1 MIKVLN
7 IAEFL
12 EATTPLVDVR
22 APVEFLDSHI
32 SGAVNIPLL
41 NDEHRVLVGTT
52 YKQQGREAA
61 IQLGYK
67 LVNPLRQDLLKAIQ
81 SISNQKKVR
90 LYCARGGLRS
100 ANMAQFFNEHGY
112 EVELLKG
119 GYKAY
124 RKHILHVIASYKKII
139 ILSAYTGSGK
149 TEILKALAARK
160 AQVLDLEDLAQ
171 HKGSAFGNL
180 GYNGQPGSALFHN
193 LIFDAIKGFDRNKPL
208 WVENESVTIGK
219 VYLPKELW
227 ENMKSAGGVEIEVP
241 AEKRLQFTLEQYGHY
256 EKNDLIACVVNLNKR
271 LGDAETRRLSGLIS
285 EGQLE
290 PVVRSLFRYYDKSYE
305 FGRSKRNCHQ
315 YVKIHFSDLNPE
327 EIAEFL
333 HARQDEY
340 LMQFS

>member
-7 IAEFL
+7 ISEFL
-12 EATTPLVDVR
+12 EVTTPLIDVR

-81 SISNQKKVR
+81 RISNQKKVR

-100 ANMAQFFNEHGY
+100 ANMAQFFSEHGY

-124 RKHILHVIASYKKII
+124 RKHILNVIAAYRNII

-149 TEILKALAARK
+149 TEILKALAARQ

-180 GYNGQPGSALFHN
+180 GYNGQPSSALFHN
-193 LIFDAIKGFDRNKPL
+193 LIFDAIKGYDQSKPL

-227 ENMKSAGGVEIEVP
+227 ENMKSAAGVEIEVP
-241 AEKRLQFTLEQYGHY
+241 AEKRLQFTLEHYGHY
-256 EKNDLIACVVNLNKR
+256 DKNDLIACVNNLNKR
-271 LGDAETRRLSGLIS
+271 LGDEETRRLSSLIA

-290 PVVRSLFRYYDKSYE
+290 PAVRSLFRYYDKSYE

-315 YVKIHFSDLNPE
+315 YVKIHFSDLDPT
-327 EIAEFL
+327 EIAAFL
-333 HARQDEY
+333 HERQDEY
-340 LMQFS
+340 LNQFR